1 MNEIVN
7 SSLQNEIVCPYCW
20 SNYPPETS
28 LWISESKEALSEPF
42 LADVDEKLRFL
53 PSRFSINGLAID
65 EHGVRCHDLA
75 CPDCHLLIPRDLL
88 EVPSYML
95 SVVGTPSSGKSYF
108 LASMVA
114 TLRNTLAGLG
124 IDFRD
129 SDGRLNEVIRGYE
142 RKQFFSSEPDKPVA
156 LEKTEE
162 QGKLYHEIIY
172 NEDNIVT
179 LPAPFFFSLSRLSA
193 QSLTNA
199 VSSSL
204 VLTLYDNAGESFDVG
219 KDNENFKVTR
229 HLAKSDAI
237 MFLYDP
243 TQERSFRQEC
253 QRVSNDPQIRDE
265 GVSRDERQELTL
277 SHMIDTTRR
286 HAGLGRTEK
295 CGRPIIVVVTK
306 SDIWKSILVGKQD
319 FPEVVTLNADEQP
332 EINLGLIRKVSDA
345 TRNLLQKHARG
356 ITTLA
361 ESFSDDVTYIPVS
374 ATGTSPIVDVE
385 GANSLKIRP
394 SDIKPE
400 WVEVPLLYTLAMN
413 SRNNIFRISQ

>member
-1 MNEIVN
+1 MNNQNTALRKEI
-7 SSLQNEIVCPYCW
+7 ICPYCW
-20 SNYPPETS
+20 VSYAPESS
-28 LWISESKEALSEPF
+28 LWVSESKEALSEPF
-42 LADVDEKLRFL
+42 LANVDEKVRFL
-53 PSRFSINGLAID
+53 PSRFSVNGLALD

-75 CPDCHLLIPRDLL
+75 CPACHLLIPRDLL

-114 TLRNTLAGLG
+114 RLRNTLSELG
-124 IDFRD
+124 VDFRD

-172 NEDNIVT
+172 NEDNVVT
-179 LPAPFFFSLSRLSA
+179 LPAPFFFTLNSLSSPNI
-193 QSLTNA
+193 SPNA
-199 VSSSL
+199 SSS
-204 VLTLYDNAGESFDVG
+204 VVMTLYDNAGESFDVG

-243 TQERSFRQEC
+243 TQERSFRLEC
-253 QRVSNDPQIRDE
+253 QRVSNDPQITDD
-265 GVSRDERQELTL
+265 GPSRDERQELTL

-295 CGRPIIVVVTK
+295 CGRPIIIVVTK
-306 SDIWKSILVGKQD
+306 ADIWKPILVGKQD
-319 FPEVVTLNADEQP
+319 FPEVVALNDNDQP
-332 EINLGLIRKVSDA
+332 EVNLGLIRKVSDA
-345 TRNLLQKHARG
+345 TRNLLQSHARG
-356 ITTLA
+356 IPTLA

-374 ATGTSPIVDVE
+374 ATGTSPIADLE
-385 GANSLKIRP
+385 NASLKIRP
-394 SDIKPE
+394 RDIKPE
-400 WVEVPLLYTLAMN
+400 WVEVPLLYALAMN
-413 SRNNIFRISQ
+413 PDNDIFRISR